1 VVAAVMRVLSEAGVN
16 AVFYRWFCDRCGV
29 LGGWT
34 LQRDDAEVEGRRHDC
49 TPPDDDTDDA

>member
-1 VVAAVMRVLSEAGVN
+1 MIRVLSEAGQN

-34 LQRDDAEVEGRRHDC
+34 LERDDAEVEGRRHDC
-49 TPPDDDTDDA
+49 TPLDDDSTEA